1 MCECAYMCVSV
12 CACIYGYEVR
22 VSICVGGVGGSWKLE
37 PPVPVRILFWCKW
50 EILRSGLTVENKER
64 RDGPRP
70 FQEARA
76 AFRLGKFPTKLSV
89 GG

>member
-1 MCECAYMCVSV
+1 MGQALVFCKILIKQMGELSD
-12 CACIYGYEVR
+12 R
-22 VSICVGGVGGSWKLE
+22 RCVGGVGGSWKLE

-50 EILRSGLTVENKER
+50 EILRSGLTVDNKER
-64 RDGPRP
+64 QDGPRP

-76 AFRLGKFPTKLSV
+76 AFRRGKIPTKLSV